1 MCSARHHSYLLLDLC
16 LFKNDIV
23 EVKSLFCRSLLCI
36 ILKLP
41 LSGRK
46 MVRFLNHSPAGI
58 VGGLKAP
65 GMLSGASLGGH

>member
-1 MCSARHHSYLLLDLC
+1 MPFL
-16 LFKNDIV
+16 
-23 EVKSLFCRSLLCI
+23 SLLCI